1 MDTAG
6 IALLAATL
14 TELAEREVRVSVDNY
29 FELRTSVFELVGDEG
44 RLLEPLFP
52 LKPQLAAGGT
62 VSRGAAILG
71 VVAVYLHALVS
82 GGPPAGGRLAA
93 ATDLMEQSQR
103 LFEDDDVTV
112 VAPIVVAGAALEQ
125 ILRGL
130 VDTAEL
136 EVPTKPS
143 LTAYAQAL
151 RRASML
157 TPDDVKEV
165 TSLASIRNDAA
176 HGRTELLSRD
186 RAGLFLDRVNLFLR
200 HLQDRESPPLP
211 PASRG

>member
-1 MDTAG
+1 MDMAT
-6 IALLAATL
+6 IARLGATL
-14 TELAEREVRVSVDNY
+14 TDLAEREVRVLVSNY
-29 FELRTSVFELVGDEG
+29 EDLRDQVFELIGDDG

-52 LKPQLAAGGT
+52 AMPARAGDGKS
-62 VSRGAAILG
+62 VHRGAAILG
-71 VVAVYLHALVS
+71 VVGAYLRALASS
-82 GGPPAGGRLAA
+82 GGPTGARLAA

-125 ILRGL
+125 VLRAV
-130 VDTAEL
+130 VDVAEV
-136 EVPTKPS
+136 EVSGKPS

-151 RRASML
+151 RGAALL

-200 HLQDRESPPLP
+200 QLQDRDAPS
-211 PASRG
+211 